1 MCYNPNM
8 LNFKIDKKIDNSLG
22 RAGIIETENGTIET
36 PAFIPVGTKGTVKSI
51 LPEDIKA
58 KIGAEAVLANTYH
71 LYLQPGTKIVRESG
85 GLKGFMRFSGP
96 TFTDSGGFQAFSLGS
111 QIERKSKFGQKDINQ
126 ISNNQTGDH
135 GLEISRE
142 ESVGMAK
149 INDDGV
155 TFKSIIDGS
164 EHHFSPEKSI
174 EIQRELGADIIF
186 VLDECAPA
194 DSNIQIQNK
203 AIDRTYLWA
212 NRCLQY
218 FKDTSNDKGLVN
230 PKQSLFGIVQGGRFE
245 ELRRKS
251 GRMIGNMDFDGFGI
265 GGTFEKQDMGTAV
278 GWVNSEL
285 PENKPRHLLGIGE
298 PEDLLIAIQN
308 GADTFDCVAPTR
320 IARNGSAYIRGGRL
334 NIFNSSNRED
344 SRPIDP
350 KCDCYVCK
358 NYDRRYIHHL
368 FKAKEILGAELLSIH
383 NLYFIVNLVKVARKA
398 ILEGNFDDFIKKARI
413 EYLGSKSQ

>member
-1 MCYNPNM
+1 M
-8 LNFKIDKKIDNSLG
+8 LNFKIDKKIDNFLG
-22 RAGIIETENGTIET
+22 RAGFIETENGTIET

-85 GLKGFMRFSGP
+85 GLRDFMRFQGP

-126 ISNNQTGDH
+126 ISNNLAEDH
-135 GLEISRE
+135 DLEISRE

-218 FKDTSNDKGLVN
+218 FKDTSNNKGLVN

-251 GRMIGNMDFDGFGI
+251 ARMIGNMDFDGFGI

-298 PEDLLIAIQN
+298 PEDLLMAIQN

-344 SRPIDP
+344 SQPIDE

-383 NLYFIVNLVKVARKA
+383 NLYFIVNLVKVARRA

-413 EYLGSKSQ
+413 EYLGNKSQ